1 MSDKNRNA
9 RRRSTQIAMVGAAAT
24 TAVALAAVMA
34 APEPPVVGDVKLA
47 AAASPFSTQGMT
59 NWSRTFDNSL
69 LFMGSFG
76 GAAAAFWN
84 PIAGMSGG
92 WLPTFTARTTQRD
105 LSTSEGLLGAGGA
118 ATKLNVVPG
127 VSGDA
132 TTTILAATAETVS
145 PVPGTGDEVEA
156 AVDTILIPLASI
168 RQVIDALN
176 GLNDAPLVGHQLAGI
191 PSVEDLLDVLGLTA
205 TQTTFESTY
214 QWPIFGLDGTTHVG
228 NTFIQLPRQTATT
241 LAARLG
247 ERLTIGGRPVS
258 EAAPEVQQVV
268 GNALAPLDN
277 IVATPT
283 VTAWIPAGSSTL
295 HTPIGSAGGLAAVP
309 MVAVG
314 PVAALSAVPLPDG
327 LPDTTQDTAVVVAPI
342 GGWGIESPYGIASF
356 GILTAPGVIT
366 PAATFFT
373 PPVPVS
379 YSRLSTPSSTY
390 VGTNGVNY
398 NSGGTIGLLITPV
411 GLVPL
416 VYTLGSFNAG
426 ATGLGFTA
434 PSLFGTTP
442 LPPVQVGTAPTRQSA
457 DPVAAAL
464 SNLGVP
470 DQGEAITAALNSPV
484 STAVEPLSPQLT
496 KALNGSFGP
505 AASEIARRLVTLTE
519 LLNQASQAIPS
530 PSLPNGSGV
539 PVSTPPANPV
549 PNDLFTGSAP
559 VVPSRPL
566 AAVADIADNED
577 VVLPDGPQPRKLPR
591 LDLTSSTDD
600 QDDGPVFGNRTST
613 NGSRTNAP
621 GGLRSTVQNA
631 PKRVTDTV
639 RGTVKS
645 VTDKVSDAVG
655 SLGKDGDEG

>member
-1 MSDKNRNA
+1 
-9 RRRSTQIAMVGAAAT
+9 MVGVAT
-24 TAVALAAVMA
+24 TTAAALAAVLA
-34 APEPPVVGDVKLA
+34 SPEPPVVGDVKLA
-47 AAASPFSTQGMT
+47 AAASPFSTQNMT

-105 LSTSEGLLGAGGA
+105 LTTSEGLLGAGAA

-168 RQVIDALN
+168 REVIDALH

-214 QWPIFGLDGTTHVG
+214 RWPVLGLDGTTHVG
-228 NTFIQLPRQTATT
+228 NTFIQLPRQTAAT

-247 ERLTIGGRPVS
+247 KRLTIGGRPVS
-258 EAAPEVQQVV
+258 EAAPEVQQLVT
-268 GNALAPLDN
+268 NTLAPLDN
-277 IVATPT
+277 VVATPT
-283 VTAWIPAGSSTL
+283 VTAWIPAGSTTL

-327 LPDTTQDTAVVVAPI
+327 LPDTTQDTAAVVAPI
-342 GGWGIESPYGIASF
+342 GAWGLESPYGIASF
-356 GILTAPGVIT
+356 GILTAPGVVT

-373 PPVPVS
+373 PPIPVS
-379 YSRLSTPSSTY
+379 YSRVNTPSSSY
-390 VGTNGVNY
+390 IGTNGVNY
-398 NSGGTIGLLITPV
+398 QSGSALGLLITPV

-416 VYTLGSFNAG
+416 VYTLGSVNAG
-426 ATGLGFTA
+426 TTGLGVTS
-434 PSLFGTTP
+434 PSLFGTAA

-457 DPVAAAL
+457 DPIAEAL
-464 SNLGVP
+464 SSLGVP
-470 DQGEAITAALNSPV
+470 DQGDTITAALNSPV
-484 STAVEPLSPQLT
+484 STAVGPLSPQLT

-505 AASEIARRLVTLTE
+505 AASEIARSLVALTE
-519 LLNQASQAIPS
+519 LLNQVSQAVPS
-530 PSLPNGSGV
+530 AGAPNGSGL
-539 PVSTPPANPV
+539 PAPTPPALTVAN
-549 PNDLFTGSAP
+549 NLFTGSAP
-559 VVPSRPL
+559 VVPSAPL
-566 AAVADIADNED
+566 AAVADLVGNQD
-577 VVLPDGPQPRKLPR
+577 VVVPEGPQTTKRSR
-591 LDLTSSTDD
+591 LDAASRMDD
-600 QDDGPVFGNRTST
+600 PDERGVFGKRTST
-613 NGSRTNAP
+613 NGSGTSAP
-621 GGLRSTVQNA
+621 GGLRSTVQDA

-639 RGTVKS
+639 RDTVKS

-655 SLGKDGDEG
+655 SLGKLGKGGDEG